1 MADERIRPGAV
12 AAAAVVAIGVTYFMV
27 EKNRRCSTFSDVWGD
42 PGEAGG
48 LFLQESVIEDALHWT
63 REKLRSII
71 LSGGTPNRADLHDA
85 LAAYIADCDWEKSR
99 RKKKGRQV
107 WDSLGGIVNTVLAEY
122 NKDPEGFM
130 KR

>member
-1 MADERIRPGAV
+1 MANQPIRPGAL

-27 EKNRRCSTFSDVWGD
+27 EKSRKCTEFSKVWGD

-48 LFLQESVIEDALHWT
+48 LYLQKDVIEDALHWT

-71 LSGGTPNRADLHDA
+71 LSGGTPNRASLHEA
-85 LAAYIADCDWEKSR
+85 LAAYIADCDWEKS
-99 RKKKGRQV
+99 KKKTKGRQV

-130 KR
+130 TR